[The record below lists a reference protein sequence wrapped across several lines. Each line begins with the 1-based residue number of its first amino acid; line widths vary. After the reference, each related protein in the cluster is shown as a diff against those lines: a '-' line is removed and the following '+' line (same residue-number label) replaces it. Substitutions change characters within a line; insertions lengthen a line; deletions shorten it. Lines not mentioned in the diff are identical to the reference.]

1 MNVKLFRSIMVLHN
15 DTNKTLADFLKVS
28 EQTVCNKINENG
40 TQFKQNEIAMLVKR
54 YNLTAEQISDIF
66 FNQKCL
72 KKDTKERSNA

>member
-66 FNQKCL
+66 FN
-72 KKDTKERSNA
+72 